1 MMHRNPALS
10 AFLAQTPAN
19 EGGQPMT
26 APPAMPQGDPMA
38 SPLSAAVPLMPTMKM
53 GPPGNPYETAMV
65 ARAHQV
71 PVGGL
76 GLPAVSKA
84 QQRFF
89 AIAEH
94 DPHALRGR
102 RPMMTKA
109 QMHDFAATPRKG
121 LPEKKRRIRG

>member
-38 SPLSAAVPLMPTMKM
+38 SPRSAAVPLMPTMKM

-65 ARAHQV
+65 ARAQLMSG
-71 PVGGL
+71 VGRPRGL
-76 GLPAVSKA
+76 
-84 QQRFF
+84 
-89 AIAEH
+89 
-94 DPHALRGR
+94 
-102 RPMMTKA
+102 TKYLL
-109 QMHDFAATPRKG
+109 G
-121 LPEKKRRIRG
+121 G